1 MSKTLSDSDLDD
13 GLDEAKKKPRYYA
26 IITKGQTI
34 VKMIV
39 QKKRILDGDILS
51 ARSEFGGNA
60 SITGVCTRNG
70 QELILQVE
78 EKEPALQTIKV
89 KQFITEQTGAALK
102 PQWQVVTEF
111 AFVPDSETGGYGE
124 QIPVKEQKQV
134 GYEEQIPVAKDQRN
148 DQKQVRFDEQTP
160 VKAQK
165 QEIPSQAPSGDYDTF
180 SSSAKVEKQ
189 PEKQSQEQPKS
200 PPLFDMTKAKKV
212 KKSLKEVGPKIQQ
225 AITVRPQYTD
235 QILSLVS
242 QIKACANNTQQDQG
256 DLALSLFREL
266 VALLAVALQ
275 DRGAVAEEKQT
286 SRLVMLQK
294 SRVDWD
300 TARKNLHAQLQ
311 DVAAAVKKECQ
322 NPDEYD
328 AATVQEGCKKL
339 DIIMEKLD
347 ARLIGVLDQALNA
360 KDGAVRGGF
369 EKQAVALINEYLK
382 TVNTDPM
389 VKAVDESGLVA
400 VPIQKS
406 MAKLLGEM
414 AGRLSA

>member
-13 GLDEAKKKPRYYA
+13 GLDEAKKKPRYFA

-39 QKKRILDGDILS
+39 QKKRILDGDILA

-102 PQWQVVTEF
+102 PQWQVVSEF

-124 QIPVKEQKQV
+124 QIPVKEQKQ
-134 GYEEQIPVAKDQRN
+134 EIPPQPPPR
-148 DQKQVRFDEQTP
+148 QQVPPPASSSDYDAVPTS
-160 VKAQK
+160 VKA
-165 QEIPSQAPSGDYDTF
+165 
-180 SSSAKVEKQ
+180 EKQ
-189 PEKQSQEQPKS
+189 PENQRQEQSES

-212 KKSLKEVGPKIQQ
+212 KKSLKEIAAKIQA
-225 AITVRPQYTD
+225 AIKAKPQYAE
-235 QILSLVS
+235 QILALVG
-242 QIKACANNTQQDQG
+242 QVKECANNTKQDQG
-256 DLALSLFREL
+256 DLALSHFREL

-311 DVAAAVKKECQ
+311 DVAAVVKKECQ

-389 VKAVDESGLVA
+389 VRAVDESGLVA